1 MPINIRC
8 PHCNQG
14 YSVSEDMV
22 GRSIVCKKC
31 NNTIM
36 VPDVKPSEQPGFSDK
51 GYGTAPSN
59 QPQGVPPQQ
68 QMPQQ
73 QQQYQ
78 NPQYQQGQNPQ
89 QFQQGQYPPP
99 PYQQGQPPY
108 PQQPG
113 YQQYA
118 PMQHQAHIPNNL
130 VWAILALILC
140 FWPTGI
146 AAVVYAAKVDSRI
159 AMGDYAGAK
168 EASDKSKK
176 WSWISFTVG
185 IIVIVLYIGL
195 MASVGAASGF

>member
-22 GRSIVCKKC
+22 GRSIICKKC
-31 NNTIM
+31 NNMIM
-36 VPDVKPSEQPGFSDK
+36 VPDMKPVEQPDLSGK

-59 QPQGVPPQQ
+59 QPQGAPPQQ
-68 QMPQQ
+68 MPSP
-73 QQQYQ
+73 QQYQ
-78 NPQYQQGQNPQ
+78 NPQFQQGQNPQ
-89 QFQQGQYPPP
+89 QYQQGQNPPP

-108 PQQPG
+108 PPQPG

-118 PMQHQAHIPNNL
+118 PMQHQVNIPNNL

-146 AAVVYAAKVDSRI
+146 AAVVFAAKVDSKI
-159 AMGDYAGAK
+159 AMGDYAGAR
-168 EASDKSKK
+168 EAARKSKK
-176 WSWISFTVG
+176 WAWISFTIG
-185 IIVIVLYIGL
+185 IIVFVLYIGL
-195 MASVGAASGF
+195 MASIGAAAY

>member
-31 NNTIM
+31 NNMIM

-68 QMPQQ
+68 QMPPP
-73 QQQYQ
+73 QQYQ
-78 NPQYQQGQNPQ
+78 NPQFQQGQNPPPPY
-89 QFQQGQYPPP
+89 QQGQYPPP
-99 PYQQGQPPY
+99 PHQQGQYP
-108 PQQPG
+108 PQQYG

-118 PMQHQAHIPNNL
+118 PMQHQVNIPNNL
-130 VWAILALILC
+130 VWAILSLILC

-146 AAVVYAAKVDSRI
+146 AAVVCAAKVDSRI

-168 EASDKSKK
+168 EAARKSKK
-176 WSWISFTVG
+176 WSWISFIVG
-185 IIVIVLYIGL
+185 ILFTLLYLSFVGFI
-195 MASVGAASGF
+195 GAAGF